1 MNRSPGGIDRVV
13 HGSNASGVISAEER
27 RAKRILYD
35 ARCFNRCFF
44 RRRKNDDERGMKR
57 IIQVF
62 VPFVITYKQEA
73 KKKNN
78 ESGRFD

>member
-1 MNRSPGGIDRVV
+1 MNRSPGGIDRDI

-35 ARCFNRCFF
+35 ARRCFNLSVVLF

-73 KKKNN
+73 KKK
-78 ESGRFD
+78 E